1 MYFEITCIVFDNSDN
16 GGNISILFFS
26 LALNYNLK
34 HIGNRYKFTNK
45 MSMQRQG
52 SPTLWRA
59 NLESL
64 STANSPALRKIVRGQ
79 L

>member
-1 MYFEITCIVFDNSDN
+1 MYFEITCIVFDKSDN
-16 GGNISILFFS
+16 GGNSSIVFFS

-45 MSMQRQG
+45 MRTQRQG

-59 NLESL
+59 NLEPL
-64 STANSPALRKIVRGQ
+64 STAKGRALGKIVGGQ

>member
-34 HIGNRYKFTNK
+34 YRGNRYKFTNK
-45 MSMQRQG
+45 TSMQRQG
-52 SPTLWRA
+52 SPTLWSA

-64 STANSPALRKIVRGQ
+64 STANSPALRKILRGQ